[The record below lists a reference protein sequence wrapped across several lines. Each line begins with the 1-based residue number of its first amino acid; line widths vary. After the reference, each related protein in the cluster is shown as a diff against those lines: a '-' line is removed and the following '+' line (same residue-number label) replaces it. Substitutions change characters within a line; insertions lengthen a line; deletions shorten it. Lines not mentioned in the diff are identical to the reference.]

1 VSLHAHDWVLLAG
14 LLFGVALLI
23 DFLRK
28 RTGNSRSPLNLED
41 MFLDAT
47 TRRLSWILVM
57 CTFVI
62 GSLVLVLL
70 QQALAGRPVETLAGI
85 LASAVVIPLVT
96 RIATGGE
103 KVTPAQYASTDPKPA
118 PAPAPGPAVQLGGN
132 SVNITP

>member
-1 VSLHAHDWVLLAG
+1 MSLHAHDWVLLGG

-23 DFLRK
+23 GFLRK
-28 RTGNSRSPLNLED
+28 RTSNSRSPLNLED

-70 QQALAGRPVETLAGI
+70 QQALAGKPVETLAGI
-85 LASAVVIPLVT
+85 LASAVIIPLVT

-103 KVTPAQYASTDPKPA
+103 RVTPATYSSDKPTPPA
-118 PAPAPGPAVQLGGN
+118 PVAAPAPAVQLGGV
-132 SVNITP
+132 SITP